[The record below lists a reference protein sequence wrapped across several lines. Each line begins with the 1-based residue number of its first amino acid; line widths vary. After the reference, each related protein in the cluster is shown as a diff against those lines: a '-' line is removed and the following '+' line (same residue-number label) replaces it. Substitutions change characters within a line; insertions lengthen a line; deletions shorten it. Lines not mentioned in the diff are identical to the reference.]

1 MSPQIAP
8 APILEVPAHASLD
21 AVLASAQPAV
31 IRGLVSD
38 WPLVA
43 ASRDG
48 DEQAVGYLKRYAN
61 DALPAIATLA
71 PPGARFFYDGTFQGF
86 NFRREPVALTA
97 ALNTL
102 LRDRARP
109 DAPTIYLGATTCDTF
124 LPGLCADNPLD
135 LGGRDALASIWIG
148 NRSRVPA
155 HQDLPDNLACVAA
168 GRRRFLLFP
177 PEQLSNL
184 YVGPLDVTPAGQPVS
199 LVDPSAPDLERFP
212 RYAEAMRHAQAAVL
226 DPGDALFIPSMWWH
240 HIEALA
246 PFNVLLNYWWRA
258 SPAYMDAPVNA
269 LMLAILC
276 LRDLPPE
283 QRAAWQE
290 TFRHYVFEFDAEQA
304 AGHIPE
310 HARHALGTL
319 DAGKAARLRAH
330 LLRNLMTPDGAQG

>member
-8 APILEVPAHASLD
+8 APILEVPAHASLE

-43 ASRDG
+43 AARIG

-61 DALPAIATLA
+61 DTLPAIATLA
-71 PPGARFFYDGTFQGF
+71 PPGERFFYGENFQGF

-199 LVDPSAPDLERFP
+199 LVDPSAPDLDRFP
-212 RYAEAMRHAQAAVL
+212 RYVEAMRHAQAAVL
-226 DPGDALFIPSMWWH
+226 EPGDALFIPSMWWH

-304 AGHIPE
+304 AGHVPE
-310 HARHALGTL
+310 HARHVLGAL

-330 LLRNLMTPDGAQG
+330 LLRNLMKPDGAQG

>member
-1 MSPQIAP
+1 MPMQTAP
-8 APILEVPAHASLD
+8 AFICEMPAHAPLE
-21 AVLASAQPAV
+21 AVLASAQPVV
-31 IRGLVSD
+31 IRGLVSA

-43 ASRDG
+43 AGRGG
-48 DEQAVGYLKRYAN
+48 DEQAVGYLKRFAN
-61 DALPAIATLA
+61 DALPAIATVA
-71 PPGARFFYDGTFQGF
+71 PPRARFFYDDDFRGF

-102 LRDRARP
+102 LRDRARA

-124 LPGLCADNPLD
+124 LPGLSADNPLD

-177 PEQLSNL
+177 PEQLPNL

-199 LVDPSAPDLERFP
+199 LVDPLAPDLERFP
-212 RYAEAMRHAQAAVL
+212 RYADAMRHAQAAVL
-226 DPGDALFIPSMWWH
+226 EPGDALFIPSMWWH
-240 HIEALA
+240 HIEALE
-246 PFNVLLNYWWRA
+246 PFNVLVNYWWRS
-258 SPAYMDAPVNA
+258 SPAYLEAPVNA

-276 LRDLPPE
+276 LRDLPPA

-290 TFRHYVFEFDAEQA
+290 TFRHYVFEFDAERA

-310 HARHALGTL
+310 HARHVLGGL
-319 DAGKAARLRAH
+319 DADKAAHLRAH
-330 LLRNLMTPDGAQG
+330 LLRSLQTQERAPD

>member
-1 MSPQIAP
+1 MSPQITP
-8 APILEVPAHASLD
+8 APILEAPAHASLD
-21 AVLASAQPAV
+21 ALLASAQPV
-31 IRGLVSD
+31 VFRGLVSG

-43 ASRDG
+43 AARLG

-61 DALPAIATLA
+61 DALPAIATIAA
-71 PPGARFFYDGTFQGF
+71 PGERFFYGENLQGF

-135 LGGRDALASIWIG
+135 LNGRDALASIWIG

-177 PEQLSNL
+177 PGQLRNL

-199 LVDPSAPDLERFP
+199 LVDPLAPDLERFP
-212 RYAEAMRHAQAAVL
+212 RFAEALRQAQQAVL
-226 DPGDALFIPSMWWH
+226 EPGDALFIPSMWWH
-240 HIEALA
+240 HIEALE
-246 PFNVLLNYWWRA
+246 PFNVLLNYWWRSA
-258 SPAYMDAPVNA
+258 PAYMDAPVNA

-276 LRDLPPE
+276 LRELPPE

-304 AGHIPE
+304 VGHVPE
-310 HARHALGTL
+310 HARHVLGAL
-319 DAGKAARLRAH
+319 DAGKAAHLRAH
-330 LLRNLMTPDGAQG
+330 LLRNLLKRDGAQG